1 MSKKL
6 SKKKNRKPFNPI
18 RNVEK
23 LQELRAK
30 LRKLESDNNG
40 RGPKAS
46 FPPSEEKKKG
56 DFSERD
62 KEYVLYIGNLLA
74 QKGIMV
80 EYLEK
85 KNGFTFSI
93 KSDSDL
99 HHLGISCCSDV
110 LKIFSLKDL
119 YEVSSRCSNEAF
131 KQIMHLNFKI
141 QVGGFCYVP
150 ESDSITYYLGVP
162 LYEKPKRK
170 FVESL
175 IMHVVKVLDN
185 CVPAV
190 ISYIDQ
196 AKYCKKE
203 EKSPTFH

>member
-1 MSKKL
+1 MRKKHF
-6 SKKKNRKPFNPI
+6 KKKNHKPFNPI

-23 LQELRAK
+23 LQELRPK
-30 LRKLESDNNG
+30 LRKYESHNNG
-40 RGPKAS
+40 RDPKVS
-46 FPPSEEKKKG
+46 SSPSEEKKRLM
-56 DFSERD
+56 FSERD
-62 KEYVLYIGNLLA
+62 KEYVLHIGNLLA

-93 KSDSDL
+93 KGDSDI

-119 YEVSSRCSNEAF
+119 YGVSSRCSNEAF

-175 IMHVVKVLDN
+175 IMHVVKVIDN

-196 AKYCKKE
+196 AKHWKKKA
-203 EKSPTFH
+203 KSPTFH